1 MMSEAFRW
9 RLQQNDCQNRG
20 YVLDGYPQCYQTA
33 IDVFFITPEPPAPKE
48 KKFDDEGN
56 EIEEEPLEEE
66 EAEALAERM
75 KPKFQQDIYPDS
87 VILLR
92 GTDDY
97 LRERALALK
106 AEDNTKWDPE
116 SLERRLQ
123 QYKENNDVSLFIKA
137 NNDPMLGHPKA

>member
-1 MMSEAFRW
+1 M
-9 RLQQNDCQNRG
+9 
-20 YVLDGYPQCYQTA
+20 
-33 IDVFFITPEPPAPKE
+33 FFITPEPPAPKE

-56 EIEEEPLEEE
+56 EIEEDPIDDE